1 MHALADELESLI
13 AQAVDEC
20 DFPLLGER
28 GVREYAE
35 KLATQAELVTW
46 LDQGRLGAFVALYG
60 NDVAGKEAFISMVI
74 VARPFRARGLASDL
88 VNAAISMLR
97 SRGFATLRL
106 QVHRENAGAL
116 RMYERLAFRRTGDSG
131 ELITMELSL

>member
-60 NDVAGKEAFISMVI
+60 NDVRPLLMTAEDSLDVDTAGDLELAEYFLS
-74 VARPFRARGLASDL
+74 RRLASQT
-88 VNAAISMLR
+88 R
-97 SRGFATLRL
+97 
-106 QVHRENAGAL
+106 
-116 RMYERLAFRRTGDSG
+116 
-131 ELITMELSL
+131 